1 MSSQAS
7 TNPAV
12 IAASLIPTIGF
23 LATDWWLGLVP
34 AMVVATAL
42 SVVLVVYRRSR
53 GQRIGLLLP
62 LSVGYVLVRG
72 AAGVLTESE
81 NVFFGF
87 GIALG
92 AAVAVVVA
100 ASAFTRKPF
109 AMLLLPLLVRFRYV
123 TEDHPVYR
131 RVAAQITFL
140 WAVAE
145 LSITGWEAWH
155 LTRSTGSEFVVGRA
169 VVAWPIMAGVIFFL
183 LFYARFR
190 LEPHER
196 HLAWQARST

>member
-1 MSSQAS
+1 
-7 TNPAV
+7 
-12 IAASLIPTIGF
+12 
-23 LATDWWLGLVP
+23 
-34 AMVVATAL
+34 
-42 SVVLVVYRRSR
+42 
-53 GQRIGLLLP
+53 
-62 LSVGYVLVRG
+62 
-72 AAGVLTESE
+72 
-81 NVFFGF
+81 
-87 GIALG
+87 
-92 AAVAVVVA
+92 
-100 ASAFTRKPF
+100 
-109 AMLLLPLLVRFRYV
+109 MLLLPLLVRFRYV

-196 HLAWQARST
+196 HLAWEARST